1 MEGPWKMFIGDPL
14 EVQVNRSKIISIIFC
29 SSLRIRYLLDWFPCP
44 MGLVDIRNLIDRNM

>member
-29 SSLRIRYLLDWFPCP
+29 SSLRIRYLLDWFPSP